1 MSELI
6 VCDQTRLDKYRVSTI
21 TCNATLGVVIDLATF
36 FQNVNITDGNGLIWA
51 EFGKNT
57 RGVYPKVRK
66 ELGNTRKCFDNQV
79 TVIYKMNTYF
89 PNIKV
94 FRNGSIQMT
103 GIRSKEDGMFACSV
117 ISDEIERLRNIS
129 GIKLIATDHI
139 AATNNAADITN
150 TEHGVGV
157 AADAADG
164 VVASSELREP
174 VTAKDFKIR
183 MINCDFGV
191 PFKIRRKKLHLLL
204 TSPTYNNV
212 CSFQPVDY
220 PGVKLQYYWNA
231 DAKCATDGV
240 CKCESQCFGKG
251 TGCGEGQ
258 CKKVTVSSFDSGKI
272 LITGA
277 NTFTQVNAAY
287 HYIHKVIYDNMSD
300 MKKTMPELPM

>member
-1 MSELI
+1 
-6 VCDQTRLDKYRVSTI
+6 
-21 TCNATLGVVIDLATF
+21 LGVVIDLSTF
-36 FQNVNITDGNGLIWA
+36 FHNVNISDGMGLIWA

-117 ISDEIERLRNIS
+117 ISNEIERLRNIP
-129 GIKLIATDHI
+129 GIKLIASDH
-139 AATNNAADITN
+139 
-150 TEHGVGV
+150 V
-157 AADAADG
+157 DAADG
-164 VVASSELREP
+164 ANTEHEATAVASAATTELREP

-231 DAKCATDGV
+231 DAKHATDGV